1 MLCQVEKQIDS
12 SQRNVRLT
20 VHASHQFMVEKEG
33 RERRWI
39 NWKIACWTVITLPL
53 RLGFVVNDSFCCCCL
68 FVFLFF
74 VLFFVWTENV
84 SVTPQQNICCNIQ
97 QASCGWRA
105 HVFNLKSR
113 FFSKH
118 ASDWLEYMTLMLTF
132 NQLLLV
138 VVDEVT
144 KTWPLSPPAASV
156 WWTERTA
163 LAAYH
168 HVWRTERTSVTLYE
182 RQRRHLSLTLC
193 GGQRKHLSPCVKD
206 RENTYHW
213 PCVKDRTPITLCERQ
228 REHLLSCMTDREN
241 TYHRVWKTERTLAT
255 TCMTDRENT
264 HHRVGW
270 TERAL
275 VTACMTTERT
285 LPPVWRTERTPITV
299 YDGQREH

>member
-1 MLCQVEKQIDS
+1 M
-12 SQRNVRLT
+12 
-20 VHASHQFMVEKEG
+20 
-33 RERRWI
+33 
-39 NWKIACWTVITLPL
+39 TL
-53 RLGFVVNDSFCCCCL
+53 VVVVVVVVVCL
-68 FVFLFF
+68 FVCFLSGLKMYQSRHNRTSAVTFNKLVVAGERTFLTLNKDFF
-74 VLFFVWTENV
+74 KTGIWLVRIYDFDANIQPVVIGCCGRGDQNLAAVSACCFSMMDRENGTLRLSPCV
-84 SVTPQQNICCNIQ
+84 KGRENIC
-97 QASCGWRA
+97 
-105 HVFNLKSR
+105 H
-113 FFSKH
+113 
-118 ASDWLEYMTLMLTF
+118 
-132 NQLLLV
+132 
-138 VVDEVT
+138 
-144 KTWPLSPPAASV
+144 P
-156 WWTERTA
+156 
-163 LAAYH
+163 
-168 HVWRTERTSVTLYE
+168 VWRTERTSVTLYE

-228 REHLLSCMTDREN
+228 REHPLSCMTDREN